1 MGATRIEV
9 NGNWRALCRLDDI
22 PDDGARGFLPDD
34 RGDDRVFVVRRGR
47 RVYAYRNVCPHNG
60 VGLEYAKDRF
70 LNADGSEI
78 VCYAHGAH
86 FAIEDG
92 LCTFG
97 PCFGDRL
104 GSLPAQVRDGVVHV
118 CWER

>member
-1 MGATRIEV
+1 MAHGEV
-9 NGNWRALCRLDDI
+9 DSGWRVLCRLEDM
-22 PDDGARGFLPDD
+22 PDGAARGFMPDGRGED
-34 RGDDRVFVVRRGR
+34 RLFVVRRGP
-47 RVYAYRNVCPHNG
+47 RVHAYLNSCPHNG

-78 VCYAHGAH
+78 VCYVHGAH

-97 PCFGDRL
+97 PCHGEFL
-104 GSLPAQVRDGVVHV
+104 SALPVEVRDGEIRVR
-118 CWER
+118 WEP